1 MNVSGSFHTMFS
13 TDGLK
18 GIVEFILSNQN
29 DFVVK
34 FKMHDDHFA
43 KVDEQMIE
51 LMKLPAQF
59 TALKRYKKEML
70 EMLRGKAMDHE
81 KRVTELEASHA
92 ELRANN
98 DRDHQK
104 MTINI
109 HNNKV

>member
-1 MNVSGSFHTMFS
+1 MYR
-13 TDGLK
+13 
-18 GIVEFILSNQN
+18 
-29 DFVVK
+29 
-34 FKMHDDHFA
+34 
-43 KVDEQMIE
+43 VDEQLKE

-109 HNNKV
+109 HNNKVQTTRDAEQIAKIWDELNRYKDMSVKWNQLALQGDAIKA

>member
-13 TDGLK
+13 GDGLK
-18 GIVEFILSNQN
+18 GIVEFILSNLN
-29 DFVVK
+29 DFIAK
-34 FKMHDDHFA
+34 FSMHDAHLANIDLQQ
-43 KVDEQMIE
+43 EE

-59 TALKRYKKEML
+59 VALKRYKKEML

-104 MTINI
+104 MTVNI

>member
-1 MNVSGSFHTMFS
+1 
-13 TDGLK
+13 
-18 GIVEFILSNQN
+18 
-29 DFVVK
+29 
-34 FKMHDDHFA
+34 
-43 KVDEQMIE
+43 
-51 LMKLPAQF
+51 MKLPAQF

-81 KRVTELEASHA
+81 KRVTELECSHA

-109 HNNKV
+109 HNNKVQTTRDAEQIAKIWDELNRYKDMSVKWN